1 MNEAHEITLVDIDE
15 KPTRAA
21 LPALADN
28 SPAAVMLAALDR
40 GISPENI
47 EKMMALQERW
57 EANEA
62 RKAFARDLAAFK
74 GEAVEIIK
82 RKQVDFANSKG
93 GRTQY
98 KHAEL
103 FDVIEAVGP
112 ALSKHGFS
120 WGFDTKQSDRW
131 LDVTCILRHQLGH
144 VETVTLGGPPDES
157 GGKNTIQAWMSTKT
171 YLERHTL
178 KAICGVAEKG
188 EDNDG
193 AGGGKPESLQEHW
206 IKKAKLADSVEE
218 MVGISKDGTAAFN
231 KARDREGYKAFAAA
245 VQARGAELR
254 KQEDGNA

>member
-1 MNEAHEITLVDIDE
+1 MSDHEILELQTIDE
-15 KPTRAA
+15 APAPRAA
-21 LPALADN
+21 LALAEN

-74 GEAVEIIK
+74 GEAIEIIK
-82 RKQVDFANSKG
+82 RKPVDFANKSG
-93 GRTQY
+93 GRTSY

-120 WGFDTKQSDRW
+120 WSFDTRQSDRW

-144 VETVTLGGPPDES
+144 FETVTLGGPPDES

-193 AGGGKPESLQEHW
+193 NGGKKGDTGGGDTILQTGRE
-206 IKKAKLADSVEE
+206 KAMEGSVALAAWWDAIGKQERKRLANELPGLRRASEE
-218 MVGISKDGTAAFN
+218 A
-231 KARDREGYKAFAAA
+231 DR
-245 VQARGAELR
+245 ARG
-254 KQEDGNA
+254 